1 MWDEADR
8 RSGCRQATEDIDVD
22 APRPTRAV
30 AADTTAKMRAQARDA
45 FFIETCLEYV
55 SQGEEPTIAVA
66 EAFSAVAGFYGY
78 EPDTYYQ
85 AITCRDAKDWQE
97 AMKKEMDALFKLNAF
112 EYVDENQAAKWQ
124 VISSKWVYKI

>member
-1 MWDEADR
+1 M
-8 RSGCRQATEDIDVD
+8 Q
-22 APRPTRAV
+22 
-30 AADTTAKMRAQARDA
+30 AQARDA

-112 EYVDENQAAKWQ
+112 EYVVLCANVLTTSSAGLYVQHAPNQ
-124 VISSKWVYKI
+124 